1 MQFNAIICNFNQE
14 MIKLLSHVRVKQATS
29 RFSLYISS
37 QRVSNGLRETPN
49 SGEEAIRSNCC
60 FKSSALIVNG
70 KYLHFIEGS
79 QLIQSLYAIPYL
91 KALGL
96 PVHICTFLQSNRF
109 LLVKWCRNLDISN
122 RTVGAPTRQ
131 IYRQLHRDLT
141 SHQIIFSAIADISN
155 DDFHCCRFYFY

>member
-122 RTVGAPTRQ
+122 R
-131 IYRQLHRDLT
+131 
-141 SHQIIFSAIADISN
+141 IFWGTDSLDISAIAQRLN
-155 DDFHCCRFYFY
+155 FTPNNLLCNCRYI

>member
-1 MQFNAIICNFNQE
+1 MYSGFRHQTFRSWYICCKLNYYYKSRVCNSMQSFAIICNFNQE
-14 MIKLLSHVRVKQATS
+14 MITLLSHVRVKQATS

-60 FKSSALIVNG
+60 FKSSALTVNG

-96 PVHICTFLQSNRF
+96 PVHICTFL
-109 LLVKWCRNLDISN
+109 
-122 RTVGAPTRQ
+122 
-131 IYRQLHRDLT
+131 
-141 SHQIIFSAIADISN
+141 
-155 DDFHCCRFYFY
+155 

>member
-14 MIKLLSHVRVKQATS
+14 MIKLLSHVRVKQTTS

-37 QRVSNGLRETPN
+37 QRVSNGLWETPN

-96 PVHICTFLQSNRF
+96 PVHICTFYRAIDFFWLS
-109 LLVKWCRNLDISN
+109 
-122 RTVGAPTRQ
+122 GAETW
-131 IYRQLHRDLT
+131 I
-141 SHQIIFSAIADISN
+141 
-155 DDFHCCRFYFY
+155 

>member
-70 KYLHFIEGS
+70 KYLHFIEGRQLIQSLHFIEGS

-122 RTVGAPTRQ
+122 RIFWG
-131 IYRQLHRDLT
+131 HRLVRYIGNCIET
-141 SHQIIFSAIADISN
+141 
-155 DDFHCCRFYFY
+155 

>member
-14 MIKLLSHVRVKQATS
+14 MIKLLSHVHVRVKQATS

-60 FKSSALIVNG
+60 FKSSALTVNG

-96 PVHICTFLQSNRF
+96 PVHICTFL
-109 LLVKWCRNLDISN
+109 
-122 RTVGAPTRQ
+122 
-131 IYRQLHRDLT
+131 
-141 SHQIIFSAIADISN
+141 
-155 DDFHCCRFYFY
+155 